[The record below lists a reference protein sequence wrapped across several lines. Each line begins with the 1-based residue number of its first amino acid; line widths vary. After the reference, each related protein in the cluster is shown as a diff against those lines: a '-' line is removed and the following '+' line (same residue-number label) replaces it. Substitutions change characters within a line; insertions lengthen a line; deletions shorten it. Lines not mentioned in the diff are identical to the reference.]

1 MKNMKESAQEMLKES
16 ADIKIKIAETMSDKI
31 VEAAI
36 LIIDSIR
43 KGGKLVFCGIGGS
56 AADSQHLSTELVHQF
71 EIKRRKIIP
80 SMALTVNTST
90 LTAIGNDWGF
100 DEVFSRQVEGLVTEK
115 DVLVGIS
122 TSGNS
127 SNVIKAIEQAKENGA
142 KTIGFLGK
150 DGGKLNEMCDISFII
165 PSENT
170 ARIQESHIAI
180 GHILCKFIE
189 EELLE

>member
-43 KGGKLVFCGIGGS
+43 KGGKLVFCGNGGS

>member
-1 MKNMKESAQEMLKES
+1 MKESAQEMLKES

-43 KGGKLVFCGIGGS
+43 KGGKLVFCGNGGS